1 MPWATFHKGV
11 PFFAVI
17 EMDYI
22 HKRLFEMQDLKYR
35 DFHSKLMPTVDKEK
49 VIGVRT
55 PELRKFAKEISK
67 TDSAKEFI
75 GNLPHVY
82 YEENNLHAF
91 LIEEIKDYDLCIAEL
106 NRFLPFVDNW
116 ATCDMM
122 RPKIFKMYLPE
133 LLDEIKKWLKS
144 EDTYTLRYG
153 IEMLM
158 VYYLDENF
166 KTEYSDAV
174 AEIRSDEYYI
184 KMMQAW
190 YFATALSKQYEL
202 ILPYLEENRLDAD
215 THNKTIRKA
224 IESFRISDEKKKY
237 LRSLKRS

>member
-1 MPWATFHKGV
+1 M
-11 PFFAVI
+11 PFFTVI

-22 HKRLFEMQDLKYR
+22 RKRLFEMQDMKYR

-49 VIGVRT
+49 VIGIRT
-55 PELRKFAKEISK
+55 PGLRKFAKEISETELSK
-67 TDSAKEFI
+67 DFLSV
-75 GNLPHVY
+75 LPHEY

-91 LIEEIKDYDLCIAEL
+91 LIEQIKDYDLCIAEI
-106 NRFLPFVDNW
+106 NRFLPFIDNW

-122 RPKIFKMYLPE
+122 RPKIFRNHLPE
-133 LLDEIKKWLKS
+133 LLDEIVIWLKS
-144 EDTYTLRYG
+144 KDTYTVRFG

-158 VYYLDENF
+158 VYYIDDNF
-166 KTEYSDAV
+166 RTEYSDAV
-174 AEIRSDEYYI
+174 AVIRSDEYYI

-190 YFATALSKQYEL
+190 YFATALSKHYEK

-224 IESFRISDEKKKY
+224 IESYRITAEQKKY
-237 LRSLKRS
+237 LRTLKRS